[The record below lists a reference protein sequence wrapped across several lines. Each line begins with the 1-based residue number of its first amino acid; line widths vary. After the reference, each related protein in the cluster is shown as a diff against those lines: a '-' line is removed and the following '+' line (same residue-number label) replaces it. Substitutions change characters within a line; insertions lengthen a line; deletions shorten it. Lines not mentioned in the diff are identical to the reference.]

1 MTPVA
6 DELDAFADATTAVI
20 AHALLNSMAV
30 ISGAASL
37 LLEHELSA
45 EDQRNLLERVH
56 AQAGHV
62 TGILQDLVR
71 GLPGSA
77 LDALGGLGPLPDE
90 RSQSESQSG

>member
-1 MTPVA
+1 MP

-37 LLEHELSA
+37 LLEHDLSP
-45 EDQRNLLERVH
+45 EDQRNLLTRVQ

-77 LDALGGLGPLPDE
+77 LDALQGIVHLPE
-90 RSQSESQSG
+90 QQSESQSG

>member
-1 MTPVA
+1 MP
-6 DELDAFADATTAVI
+6 DEFDAFADATTAVI

-37 LLEHELSA
+37 LLEHDLSPD
-45 EDQRNLLERVH
+45 EQRNLLTRVQ
-56 AQAGHV
+56 AQALHV

-77 LDALGGLGPLPDE
+77 LDVLQGLGHLPGQE
-90 RSQSESQSG
+90 ESSSQTSQ

>member
-1 MTPVA
+1 MA
-6 DELDAFADATTAVI
+6 DEFDAVADATTAVI

-37 LLEHELSA
+37 LLEHELA
-45 EDQRNLLERVH
+45 PEEQRNLLLRVH

-77 LDALGGLGPLPDE
+77 LDALGGLGHLPGHGETSTTDA
-90 RSQSESQSG
+90 